1 LRVKVPRQRVLAVLV
16 FLAAAVIVT
25 PPAHADEPAVAVVLD
40 SLNPLIPQPE
50 RTLMVTGR
58 AVNINAASL
67 SNIDVRLRIGTRPI
81 TDRLEL
87 SNIENAQT
95 PPDLRL
101 IASQEIPD
109 GLPQRVQTAFQLSST
124 FADIALTEPGVYV
137 LRIDVV
143 ADQTTVGSLTTFLP
157 WFPSNASV
165 DPVPITWLWPLSD
178 WPARNA
184 AGVLLD
190 DQTPR
195 EISPGGRLAELV
207 RIGADHNVTWVIDPA
222 LMQTVNAMTSGYQI
236 QRDGQL
242 RIGDRTSAAQ
252 NWLTQLREVAS
263 EPMWALPYADIDAA
277 ASRRAGLTTDVV
289 RAVTSAGAIAGRA
302 LGEPVQ
308 SGLYWA
314 PFGRIDAPT
323 ADLLASS
330 GVTTVVLSSAAIPD
344 GRSGRGVLGTTVGT
358 LDALL
363 IDPVLARLLVAP
375 QQTQNDLLLS
385 RQRFLA
391 ETAAMAMA
399 GESIVLGP
407 RNLRWRPTAA
417 FIAPLL
423 RASERAPW
431 MTLTTASDLLA
442 QPAPIGSSGRSA
454 YGERAQNAELA
465 PSYLA
470 QVARVSQ
477 RVALLASIVD
487 NPIGITEPF
496 SGALLRAQSASW
508 RTEPETGTA
517 LLRSIRSE
525 INAEI
530 AKVQVLASGSV
541 TLSGDTGRV
550 PITIANELAQTVTV
564 GLRLQGDVST
574 RILSDDV
581 TGIVIEPGKRT
592 SIDIDARVVGGDPV
606 RATVQLLTPSGEVF
620 GTPTPLEIGS
630 TAYARAASWVVISAF
645 IALAI
650 FVVVGVTRR
659 IHRAQRGSA
668 DAVSATVGE

>member
-1 LRVKVPRQRVLAVLV
+1 LRAEVSRPRVVAVLLVLAISVLAV
-16 FLAAAVIVT
+16 
-25 PPAHADEPAVAVVLD
+25 PPAHADEPSVAVVLD

-50 RTLMVTGR
+50 RTLAVTGR
-58 AVNINAASL
+58 AVNVADEPLTNAE
-67 SNIDVRLRIGTRPI
+67 VRLRISIRPL

-87 SNIENAQT
+87 AGIESGETA
-95 PPDLRL
+95 PEFRL
-101 IASQEIPD
+101 LASQGLAE
-109 GLPQRVQTAFQLSST
+109 GLPPRAQTAFQLNAAL
-124 FADIALTEPGVYV
+124 ADAGLSEPGVYV
-137 LRIDVV
+137 LRIDVI
-143 ADQTTVGSLTTFLP
+143 ANQSTIGELTTFLP
-157 WFPSNASV
+157 WFPARTSI
-165 DPVPITWLWPLSD
+165 DPVPITWLWPVSD

-207 RIGADHNVTWVIDPA
+207 RIGADHEVSWVIDPA
-222 LMQTVNAMTSGYQI
+222 LVQTVNAMTSGYQI

-242 RIGDRTSAAQ
+242 RIGDKTGVAQ
-252 NWLTQLREVAS
+252 DWLTQLREVSA
-263 EPMWALPYADIDAA
+263 EPMWAIPYADIDAA

-289 RAVTSAGAIAGRA
+289 RAITSAGAIAGRA

-308 SGLYWA
+308 SGMYWA

-344 GRSGRGVLGTTVGT
+344 GRSGRGALGTTVGM

-375 QQTQNDLLLS
+375 QQTQNDILLS

-391 ETAAMAMA
+391 ETATMALA
-399 GESIVLGP
+399 GESIVMGP

-417 FIAPLL
+417 FITPLL

-431 MTLTTASDLLA
+431 MSMTTASDLLA
-442 QPAPIGSSGRSA
+442 QPAPIGTSGRSV
-454 YGERAQNAELA
+454 YGERAQNAELT
-465 PSYLA
+465 PQYLN
-470 QVARVSQ
+470 QVARISE
-477 RVALLASIVD
+477 RVGLLASIVD
-487 NPIGITEPF
+487 NPIGVTEPF

-517 LLRSIRSE
+517 LLRSIRGE

-550 PITIANELAQTVTV
+550 PITIANDLAQTVTV
-564 GLRLQGDVST
+564 GLRLQSDVPA
-574 RILSDDV
+574 RVLSNDV

-606 RATVQLLTPSGEVF
+606 RATVQLLTPSGEAF
-620 GTPTPLEIGS
+620 GTPAPLEIGS

-645 IALAI
+645 IALVI
-650 FVVVGVTRR
+650 FVIVGVTRR
-659 IHRAQRGSA
+659 IHRAQRGA
-668 DAVSATVGE
+668 GEEISATVGE